1 VSMIISGLERPMSWV
16 EAYGDVAFGSGL
28 IHVDSY
34 GQIAIAV
41 RDGRA
46 DEAYPL
52 AVRTAVTFRSP
63 GGGRIPVG
71 PAPPE

>member
-1 VSMIISGLERPMSWV
+1 MIISGLERPISWV
-16 EAYGDVAFGSGL
+16 EAYGDVAIGSGL

-34 GQIAIAV
+34 GQVAIAV

-46 DEAYPL
+46 DETYPL

-63 GGGRIPVG
+63 GGTRIPIH
-71 PAPPE
+71 PASPA